1 MSVFLMAML
10 SIIVF
15 IGLQG
20 AWHGLQV
27 SLNNYLN
34 QNQLPNYWIQSQYIT
49 NNDKN
54 KLLATQGI
62 KKLLPELDYRLHKM
76 TII

>member
-15 IGLQG
+15 VGLQG

-34 QNQLPNYWIQSQYIT
+34 QNQLPNYWIQSQ
-49 NNDKN
+49 
-54 KLLATQGI
+54 
-62 KKLLPELDYRLHKM
+62 
-76 TII
+76 

>member
-15 IGLQG
+15 VGLQG

-62 KKLLPELDYRLHKM
+62 
-76 TII
+76 